1 MKKIVAFVFVLA
13 VIAGCNKEKIYKENL
28 NGTWKVYKYL
38 LRNVDKTSLFNAQFP
53 NYYITFTD
61 AGQYTE
67 FYINPDSTFVTGTY
81 SFDDNDEKIILENTY
96 LDPIDSV
103 NKTIKRK
110 YTIFNLTRDHVQL
123 RNDTSQLYMDTVLL

>member
-13 VIAGCNKEKIYKENL
+13 VIAGCNKEKVYKENL

-38 LRNVDKTSLFNAQFP
+38 LRNVDKTGLFNSKFP
-53 NYYITFTD
+53 NYYIKFTKD
-61 AGQYTE
+61 GAFTE
-67 FYINPDSTFVTGTY
+67 FYKNPDSTFVNGTY
-81 SFDDNDEKIILENTY
+81 SFADNDEKIILENTY

>member
-1 MKKIVAFVFVLA
+1 LPGVTKRRYTKKILTALGKCINTFCVTLT
-13 VIAGCNKEKIYKENL
+13 KQ
-28 NGTWKVYKYL
+28 
-38 LRNVDKTSLFNAQFP
+38 DLFNAQFP